1 MCGRTTEPVM
11 SPLQSVSL
19 VAVIRQSASPVGPSS
34 LSGCSIAP
42 SVHHFNRL
50 PGTLIIGFVGGG
62 NVILEGCLPAPGDL
76 GPQRIGALPFRRRRQ
91 LVRNKS
97 RLFTCDLSFIIRKHS
112 TPPLCPCLLS
122 HMLSRPAG
130 LVLDRWLLQAT
141 K

>member
-11 SPLQSVSL
+11 SPLQSASL

-76 GPQRIGALPFRRRRQ
+76 GPQRIGALPLDHDANWSGTSQDFL
-91 LVRNKS
+91 LVIYHS
-97 RLFTCDLSFIIRKHS
+97 LSGSIPP
-112 TPPLCPCLLS
+112 PPLCPCLLS